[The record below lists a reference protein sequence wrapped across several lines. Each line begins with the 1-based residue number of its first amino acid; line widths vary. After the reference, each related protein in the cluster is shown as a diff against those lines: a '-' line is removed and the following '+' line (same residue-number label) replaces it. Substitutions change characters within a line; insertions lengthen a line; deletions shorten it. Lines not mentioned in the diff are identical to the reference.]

1 MNIKDNK
8 FPIGIIEGY
17 FGEYWSM
24 KDRLSYPKWLKRNSY
39 NFFIYAPKNDKALR
53 LNWDKPFTKEWLS
66 EIQGFAKECKD
77 NDIAFGVGFTPKGAT
92 LDLEKNLPKIHTK
105 ILEIINNLEIQNLAI
120 LFDDLKIDNEHEG
133 QKQNKILREVFDIL
147 EKHFKETNKKIGLI
161 TCPSFY
167 TTDPILEKVFG
178 KMPENYFKDFLE
190 GLSHSIDIFWTGEK
204 VISETYTTQNL
215 TLALKN
221 LGRKP
226 FIWDNYPVNDG
237 KSASDKLFLNPFKD
251 RSVILDYSSGIAINP
266 MKEPNLSKIPLVTL
280 PNALTN
286 KKEEKLNDEILTQAL
301 FCDKKTLKLKTL
313 SKNKDKDK
321 VKNTNKAGDNDTK
334 LLFTFLIQN
343 AQNLANE
350 GISNLTIS
358 QKNEIINKLR
368 SFASL
373 GIKEEIIKDLIQELV
388 KFYEG
393 KYAFDPECL
402 TG

>member
-17 FGEYWSM
+17 FGDYWSM

-92 LDLEKNLPKIHTK
+92 LDLETNLPKIHTK

-321 VKNTNKAGDNDTK
+321 VKNTNKARDNDTK

>member
-92 LDLEKNLPKIHTK
+92 LDLETNLPKIHTK

-321 VKNTNKAGDNDTK
+321 VKNTNKARDNDTK

>member
-92 LDLEKNLPKIHTK
+92 LDLETNLPKIHTK

-190 GLSHSIDIFWTGEK
+190 GLSPTIDIFWTGEK
-204 VISETYTTQNL
+204 VISETYNVSNL

-251 RSVILDYSSGIAINP
+251 RSVIFNYSSGIAINP
-266 MKEPNLSKIPLVTL
+266 MKEANLSKIPLVTL
-280 PNALTN
+280 HKALIN
-286 KKEEKLNDEILTQAL
+286 KNEEILNEENLTKAL
-301 FCDKKTLKLKTL
+301 FNESKNENLKPLNNDFNSL
-313 SKNKDKDK
+313 NKDKE
-321 VKNTNKAGDNDTK
+321 KNNNSKF
-334 LLFTFLIQN
+334 LFTFLIEN

-393 KYAFDPECL
+393 KYAFDPACL